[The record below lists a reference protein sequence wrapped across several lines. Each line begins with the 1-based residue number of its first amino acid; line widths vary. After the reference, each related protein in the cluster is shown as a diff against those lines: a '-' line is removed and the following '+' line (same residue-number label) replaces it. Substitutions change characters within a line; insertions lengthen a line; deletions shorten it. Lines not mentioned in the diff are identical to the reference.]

1 MFADILLNQKYSQ
14 LKETFTYE
22 VDNLQVGSVV
32 MAPYGKKKLGG
43 IIINLSDQKPN
54 FKTRKIEEINRI
66 YPQMPNWQFQTA
78 LFIKDYYLSSI
89 YKCFKLFIPDKIW
102 NLRGKFGIEKE
113 KNETIKLPHLTLTDL
128 QKKALKSIESD
139 SANKFLI
146 HGITGSGKTEIYL
159 HLAYKL
165 AKEGKQTL
173 ILVPEISL
181 TPQTRNYFKKIFKNK
196 TSIIHS
202 QLTESQKV
210 KEWIRIK
217 EGLSSVI
224 IGSRSALFLPFK
236 NLGAIVIDEEHDL
249 SYKQDQNPRYDARTV
264 AEKIADLLKIKLILA
279 SATPSIETYQ
289 KALSGKLKLL
299 NLEERIGGTKL
310 PKVKIVDMREE
321 LKKKNFG
328 IFSEELEKELRK
340 ILANKRQ
347 AILFLN
353 RRGTASSITCRE
365 CGFSPEC
372 ENCSVKMTYHFYP
385 KTNSGILL
393 CHHCASTKKSPL
405 ACPTCGSIYIKN
417 IGLGTERV
425 EQEIYSMFPGAKVL
439 RADKD
444 TVKTRDDF
452 PAIYKK
458 FQEGSADILIG
469 TQMIGKGLDIEK
481 VDLVAVILAD
491 IGLHV
496 PDFRAQEYTF
506 HTLTQVA
513 GRAGRRESRGTV
525 IFQTYTPDNFAIQAS
540 KDHDYKKL
548 FKKEISIREKHN
560 LPPFYKIIKLTY
572 TGDSLQTSKQK
583 ILKSAEI
590 FAKSPG
596 IEISMA
602 PALIAKRHGKYHYN
616 LFLKAKKFEK
626 ETKEQL
632 AQILKSDENFKVDID
647 PLITT

>member
-1 MFADILLNQKYSQ
+1 
-14 LKETFTYE
+14 
-22 VDNLQVGSVV
+22 
-32 MAPYGKKKLGG
+32 
-43 IIINLSDQKPN
+43 
-54 FKTRKIEEINRI
+54 
-66 YPQMPNWQFQTA
+66 MPNWQFQTA

>member
-1 MFADILLNQKYSQ
+1 
-14 LKETFTYE
+14 
-22 VDNLQVGSVV
+22 
-32 MAPYGKKKLGG
+32 
-43 IIINLSDQKPN
+43 
-54 FKTRKIEEINRI
+54 
-66 YPQMPNWQFQTA
+66 MPNWQFQTA

-372 ENCSVKMTYHFYP
+372 ENCS
-385 KTNSGILL
+385 
-393 CHHCASTKKSPL
+393 
-405 ACPTCGSIYIKN
+405 
-417 IGLGTERV
+417 
-425 EQEIYSMFPGAKVL
+425 
-439 RADKD
+439 
-444 TVKTRDDF
+444 
-452 PAIYKK
+452 
-458 FQEGSADILIG
+458 
-469 TQMIGKGLDIEK
+469 
-481 VDLVAVILAD
+481 
-491 IGLHV
+491 
-496 PDFRAQEYTF
+496 
-506 HTLTQVA
+506 
-513 GRAGRRESRGTV
+513 
-525 IFQTYTPDNFAIQAS
+525 
-540 KDHDYKKL
+540 
-548 FKKEISIREKHN
+548 
-560 LPPFYKIIKLTY
+560 
-572 TGDSLQTSKQK
+572 
-583 ILKSAEI
+583 
-590 FAKSPG
+590 
-596 IEISMA
+596 
-602 PALIAKRHGKYHYN
+602 
-616 LFLKAKKFEK
+616 
-626 ETKEQL
+626 
-632 AQILKSDENFKVDID
+632 
-647 PLITT
+647 

>member
-1 MFADILLNQKYSQ
+1 
-14 LKETFTYE
+14 
-22 VDNLQVGSVV
+22 

-548 FKKEISIREKHN
+548 LKKEISIREKHN

>member
-1 MFADILLNQKYSQ
+1 
-14 LKETFTYE
+14 
-22 VDNLQVGSVV
+22 

>member
-1 MFADILLNQKYSQ
+1 
-14 LKETFTYE
+14 
-22 VDNLQVGSVV
+22 

-405 ACPTCGSIYIKN
+405 ACPTCGSI
-417 IGLGTERV
+417 
-425 EQEIYSMFPGAKVL
+425 
-439 RADKD
+439 
-444 TVKTRDDF
+444 
-452 PAIYKK
+452 
-458 FQEGSADILIG
+458 
-469 TQMIGKGLDIEK
+469 
-481 VDLVAVILAD
+481 
-491 IGLHV
+491 
-496 PDFRAQEYTF
+496 
-506 HTLTQVA
+506 
-513 GRAGRRESRGTV
+513 
-525 IFQTYTPDNFAIQAS
+525 
-540 KDHDYKKL
+540 
-548 FKKEISIREKHN
+548 
-560 LPPFYKIIKLTY
+560 
-572 TGDSLQTSKQK
+572 
-583 ILKSAEI
+583 
-590 FAKSPG
+590 
-596 IEISMA
+596 
-602 PALIAKRHGKYHYN
+602 
-616 LFLKAKKFEK
+616 
-626 ETKEQL
+626 
-632 AQILKSDENFKVDID
+632 
-647 PLITT
+647 

>member
-1 MFADILLNQKYSQ
+1 LFADILLNQKYSQ